1 MASLLFLLPVKG
13 QLYLPHILQM
23 LPMTSQHQPHHKKE
37 EGTQLHW
44 AFATSSLPRVS
55 SLGPGGLS
63 KNLGSLSSSPFPTCS
78 WGLLRPSHGW
88 HPSQRP
94 CQSACPS
101 PAATT
106 CPFPAEP
113 AVEQEADLSLLHFQM
128 ALKRVYIPL
137 SFSKGFMT
145 SCS

>member
-78 WGLLRPSHGW
+78 WGLLRPSRGLTSLPETLPVSLPLSSGHHLAFPRRAGCGTG
-88 HPSQRP
+88 SR
-94 CQSACPS
+94 SVTS
-101 PAATT
+101 
-106 CPFPAEP
+106 PFPDGTETSIHP
-113 AVEQEADLSLLHFQM
+113 PF
-128 ALKRVYIPL
+128 I
-137 SFSKGFMT
+137 FKGLYDF
-145 SCS
+145 